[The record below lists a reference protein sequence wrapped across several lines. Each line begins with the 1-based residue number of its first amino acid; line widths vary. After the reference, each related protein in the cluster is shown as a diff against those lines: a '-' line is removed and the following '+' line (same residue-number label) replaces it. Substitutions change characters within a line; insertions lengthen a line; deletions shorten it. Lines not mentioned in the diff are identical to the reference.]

1 MVYVFKIS
9 SKFILFYK
17 VFLVKLE
24 SKFKILANIDKKI
37 IPSKI
42 WKMLKNIKLEQ
53 KWDAQSQLTLLIIS
67 SFAFAILLY
76 LSIFGLAGQFGNL
89 IGSFLTGFLGRAAV
103 ILPLMIF
110 LFGII
115 LIQLQ
120 RKKEIKTETNA
131 RVGWAIFLVFLV
143 FCGVLSLL
151 YGVQNPSQSF
161 NGGGIIGYLIYPYFL
176 GFFGPIG
183 GVLLL
188 FSLFFYGFFLLT
200 GMNFGDF
207 VDNLFAT
214 QKDPKNFWQFVPD
227 IFVIGENLKEK
238 KDENSKTESK
248 EKKPPKAVENLTS
261 IQTKLDPKVKLNTQN
276 TEYSAFETPSVIAD
290 QIEQKIAQKK
300 ANEIEMERE
309 KTFQHFAKI
318 NGEIDENDELK
329 GKKWEMETEKIVN
342 PETLDFMKN
351 INLATEKND
360 LQNSINLTKRQENQN
375 LEENW
380 ENNQNEIEN
389 NLEDLQPETNLK
401 TDVQNS
407 DLGQMLAKNL
417 AFYNSQNP
425 HKLTASELLEKI
437 LSDQKFR
444 QNVTKLPANSNNNSP
459 NSNVDQ
465 VPNSVS
471 GGFGPGSA
479 STTSKVNTNIEISD
493 KKIDGPIKWTLPPF
507 ELLGENK
514 IKAEIGG
521 DVQTNQDIIQNT
533 LKNFGISVEMG
544 SSVIGP
550 TVTQYTLKPASGVKL
565 SSINSLQKDL
575 TLALAATSIRME
587 MPISGQ
593 SWVGVQIPNKVRS
606 QVRLRDILHTNEFF
620 TFPDS
625 LPVAV
630 GKDVSGAN
638 MIFSITKMPHL
649 LVAGSTGAGKSVWIN
664 SMLLSLLYRYSPA
677 DLQLI
682 LVDMKRVELKLY
694 DKIPHLLSD
703 VITDAEKAINAL
715 KWTVMEMD
723 RRYKLLEKYGKR
735 NIGDYNSFVA
745 EINEKVAKSPE
756 KFEKLEMLPYMVF
769 VIDELGDLMM
779 LAKNEVEPITV
790 RLTQMSRAVGI
801 HLVLGTQRPDVQ
813 VVTGLI
819 KANIPT
825 RICFA
830 VVTQI
835 DSRVVLGVQG
845 AENLVGQGDGLILTP
860 SVMQPI
866 RFQGAFVEE
875 KEVRECCQYIKIQAA
890 KNGGFSNLRPEV
902 TEPPVVFVGVP
913 GLARSSK
920 KTVSKP
926 VSDGLFL
933 YEEARKMVLQYG
945 QCSAEFLMEVLTIDK
960 KIARKILTELEE
972 DGVIGPEQPDN
983 RERDIYA
990 VD

>member
-1 MVYVFKIS
+1 
-9 SKFILFYK
+9 
-17 VFLVKLE
+17 
-24 SKFKILANIDKKI
+24 
-37 IPSKI
+37 
-42 WKMLKNIKLEQ
+42 MLKNIKLEQ

-67 SFAFAILLY
+67 CFAFAILLY

-120 RKKEIKTETNA
+120 RKKEIKNETNA

-143 FCGVLSLL
+143 FCGVLSLM

-161 NGGGIIGYLIYPYFL
+161 NGGGIVGYLIYPYFL

-183 GVLLL
+183 GILLL
-188 FSLFFYGFFLLT
+188 FCLFFYGFFLLT

-207 VDNLFAT
+207 VDNLVAT

-227 IFVIGENLKEK
+227 IFTIGESLREK
-238 KDENSKTESK
+238 KEENKAK
-248 EKKPPKAVENLTS
+248 ELPKPVENLTS
-261 IQTKLDPKVKLNTQN
+261 IQTKLNPKVKLNTQN
-276 TEYSAFETPSVIAD
+276 TEYSAFETVSVVAD
-290 QIEQKIAQKK
+290 QIDQKIAQKK
-300 ANEIEMERE
+300 AQEIETERE
-309 KTFQHFAKI
+309 KTFQYFAKMS
-318 NGEIDENDELK
+318 GEIDENGELK
-329 GKKWEMETEKIVN
+329 GKKWQMETEKIIN

-351 INLATEKND
+351 INLENDSKNNFD
-360 LQNSINLTKRQENQN
+360 LN
-375 LEENW
+375 LEENEKNHESW
-380 ENNQNEIEN
+380 KEKNLDEDSQNNYQENTNDNKQNN
-389 NLEDLQPETNLK
+389 S
-401 TDVQNS
+401 QNS
-407 DLGQMLAKNL
+407 NLGEMLAENL

-425 HKLTASELLEKI
+425 HKLTATELLEKI

-444 QNVTKLPANSNNNSP
+444 QNITKLSQDSNNSFTSP
-459 NSNVDQ
+459 YAEVFDNHQPS
-465 VPNSVS
+465 NSVS
-471 GGFGPGSA
+471 GGFGLNSNPKIN
-479 STTSKVNTNIEISD
+479 TTILPKISE
-493 KKIDGPIKWTLPPF
+493 PIKWTLPPF

-521 DVQTNQDIIQNT
+521 DVQSNQDIIQNT

-544 SSVIGP
+544 TSVIGP

-593 SWVGVQIPNKVRS
+593 SWVGLQIPNKVRS

-630 GKDVSGAN
+630 GKDVGGAN

-694 DKIPHLLSD
+694 DKIPHLLTD

-866 RFQGAFVEE
+866 RFQGAFVDE

-890 KNGGFSNLRPEV
+890 KNGGFSNFRAEV
-902 TEPPVVFVGVP
+902 TDPPVAFAGVP
-913 GLARSSK
+913 GLARAKKTTTSSSK
-920 KTVSKP
+920 SNS
-926 VSDGLFL
+926 SDGLFL

-960 KIARKILTELEE
+960 KVARKILQELEE
-972 DGVIGPEQPDN
+972 EGVIGPEQPGS

>member
-1 MVYVFKIS
+1 MFKN
-9 SKFILFYK
+9 KFNL
-17 VFLVKLE
+17 
-24 SKFKILANIDKKI
+24 DT
-37 IPSKI
+37 
-42 WKMLKNIKLEQ
+42 
-53 KWDAQSQLTLLIIS
+53 QSQLTLLIIA
-67 SFAFAILLY
+67 SFALSLLLY
-76 LSIFGLAGQFGNL
+76 ISIFGMAGMFGNL
-89 IGSFLTGFLGRAAV
+89 IAAFLSGFLGRASVALPIVIFSFGLFLMRIQRNKDNEKFVNNPRFNLGAV
-103 ILPLMIF
+103 
-110 LFGII
+110 
-115 LIQLQ
+115 LI
-120 RKKEIKTETNA
+120 
-131 RVGWAIFLVFLV
+131 FLV
-143 FCGVLSLL
+143 FCGLLSLIFDVRTIDNI
-151 YGVQNPSQSF
+151 Y
-161 NGGGIIGYLIYPYFL
+161 NGGGLIGFLIYPYILGSF
-176 GFFGPIG
+176 GFFGGLLILISLWIY
-183 GVLLL
+183 GV
-188 FSLFFYGFFLLT
+188 FLLT
-200 GMNFGDF
+200 GMNFVQF
-207 VDNLFAT
+207 VDNVQAT
-214 QKDPKNFWQFVPD
+214 IKNPSNFWEFVPD
-227 IFVIGENLKEK
+227 IFVPAVNSQKKEEK
-238 KDENSKTESK
+238 KVEE
-248 EKKPPKAVENLTS
+248 PPKPVENLTS
-261 IQTKLDPKVKLNTQN
+261 IQAKLDPKFKANTQN
-276 TEYSAFETPSVIAD
+276 TEYSAYETVS
-290 QIEQKIAQKK
+290 KIP
-300 ANEIEMERE
+300 EMALREAEMRE
-309 KTFQHFAKI
+309 KKLAQERDKTVSYFQSMEEQMESNNFNPKVAQYQADNEDNPKF
-318 NGEIDENDELK
+318 
-329 GKKWEMETEKIVN
+329 KKFEMETESSVN
-342 PETLDFMKN
+342 PETLAFMNSISGKN
-351 INLATEKND
+351 PTKNWRDSGSDDDLEETEKD
-360 LQNSINLTKRQENQN
+360 
-375 LEENW
+375 
-380 ENNQNEIEN
+380 EI
-389 NLEDLQPETNLK
+389 
-401 TDVQNS
+401 TDEKGGDFDDELDKILDQTLYTDS
-407 DLGQMLAKNL
+407 ALRGKISPQ
-417 AFYNSQNP
+417 
-425 HKLTASELLEKI
+425 ELLEKI
-437 LSDQKFR
+437 IEERLARKMKTNFDNPKNDVPNFILPDQK
-444 QNVTKLPANSNNNSP
+444 P
-459 NSNVDQ
+459 NSN
-465 VPNSVS
+465 SV
-471 GGFGPGSA
+471 GFS
-479 STTSKVNTNIEISD
+479 SKVNNSTSVPAPKSSE
-493 KKIDGPIKWTLPPF
+493 PIKWTLPPF

-521 DVQTNQDIIQNT
+521 DVESNEKTIQET
-533 LKNFGISVEMG
+533 LKNFGITVEMG
-544 SSVIGP
+544 TSVIGP

-593 SWVGVQIPNKVRS
+593 SWVGLQIPNRVRS

-630 GKDVSGAN
+630 GKDVGGAN

-677 DLQLI
+677 DLQII

-715 KWTVMEMD
+715 KWTVVEMD

-735 NIGDYNSFVA
+735 NIGDYNAFVA
-745 EINEKVAKSPE
+745 DINEKVAKSPE

-779 LAKNEVEPITV
+779 LAKNEVEPIVV

-890 KNGGFSNLRPEV
+890 KNAGFTNFKPEV
-902 TEPPVVFVGVP
+902 TEPPVAFAGVP
-913 GLARSSK
+913 GLAKTAKKASSK
-920 KTVSKP
+920 P
-926 VSDGLFL
+926 NNDGLFL

-945 QCSAEFLMEVLTIDK
+945 QCSPEFLMEILLIDK
-960 KIARKILTELEE
+960 KTAKKILNEMEE
-972 DGVIGPEQPDN
+972 EGVIGPEMPGN